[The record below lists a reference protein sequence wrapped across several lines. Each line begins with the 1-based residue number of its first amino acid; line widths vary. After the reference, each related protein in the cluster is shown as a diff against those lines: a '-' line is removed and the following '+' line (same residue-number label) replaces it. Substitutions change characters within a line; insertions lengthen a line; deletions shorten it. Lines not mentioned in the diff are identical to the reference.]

1 MRPIFQK
8 TGWRGRGRRI
18 TGMGRGICPHKLARA
33 LVFDFY
39 FWVNSLINSKQ
50 NALKWLKNRLIFDL
64 SVCQF
69 CSAILS
75 VRQCYFVSVSL
86 QFCQSVSAI
95 LSVRQCYFVSKEKIL
110 AFFPIFWIFSL
121 NLDYFFKIFEFGTQF
136 VLHPIEARCFK
147 VLWKIV

>member
-1 MRPIFQK
+1 
-8 TGWRGRGRRI
+8 
-18 TGMGRGICPHKLARA
+18 MGRGICPHKLARA

-110 AFFPIFWIFSL
+110 AFFPIF
-121 NLDYFFKIFEFGTQF
+121 
-136 VLHPIEARCFK
+136 
-147 VLWKIV
+147 